1 MDSESKIAELGMLN
15 MLYEM
20 KNPLTNI
27 RLSLEFLEAG
37 TANDPKEYYSII
49 KKSALNIESSIR
61 ELCKSF
67 NDLGITIHIGSDD
80 LTQI

>member
-1 MDSESKIAELGMLN
+1 MDRESKIAELGMLN

-27 RLSLEFLEAG
+27 RLSLELLEAG
-37 TANDPKEYYSII
+37 TANDPQEYYAII
-49 KKSALNIESSIR
+49 KKSALNIETSIR

-67 NDLGITIHIGSDD
+67 NDLGITIHIGSEDQ
-80 LTQI
+80 TQI